1 MSTDVTPVPPLA
13 VGVLATAVG
22 GAVGAVARWA
32 LTVAFPV
39 PAGHFPRTIFVVNV
53 VGAGLLAALPLV
65 PAIRNRAWLVL
76 LLGTGVLGGFTTMSA
91 ASAETFELLDGGHL
105 ATGLGYGL
113 GTVLAAVGAVLLVD
127 RLSRSGRQTD
137 GGAA

>member
-53 VGAGLLAALPLV
+53 VGAGA
-65 PAIRNRAWLVL
+65 
-76 LLGTGVLGGFTTMSA
+76 GTGDADNGMEMTGAAGAECLSLCAPVDRGRSTGPA
-91 ASAETFELLDGGHL
+91 ASYQRCAGDSLLSISEIH
-105 ATGLGYGL
+105 AARRAP
-113 GTVLAAVGAVLLVD
+113 VLY
-127 RLSRSGRQTD
+127 SRRQV
-137 GGAA
+137 